1 MGLFAFGDVI
11 LSPLNLIGLALNTAG
26 VTWYAVIKAGGA
38 AKKTETDSKRES
50 MLPLAHVNGNGAGYA
65 EKKQHHV
72 VAAPSTAPTRL
83 SVS

>member
-26 VTWYAVIKAGGA
+26 VPWYAVIKAGGSG
-38 AKKTETDSKRES
+38 KKAEKEPRRES
-50 MLPLAHVNGNGAGYA
+50 VLPLVNGNGVGYSDK
-65 EKKQHHV
+65 KKQQI
-72 VAAPSTAPTRL
+72 AESPSSAPITRL